1 MGFQLGFE
9 RLGGFADMLEEI
21 VFVPEMEH
29 KREIESA
36 DCDQKWWVELWL
48 GSRLRGGGLVV

>member
-1 MGFQLGFE
+1 
-9 RLGGFADMLEEI
+9 MLEGI

-29 KREIESA
+29 RREIESA

-48 GSRLRGGGLVV
+48 GLRLHGGGLVV